1 MKLENKYSEAV
12 IERGEGYTDSV
23 KYCIKINN
31 FIYGKVHGSTTY
43 TTEVDL
49 SSLGGDCSC
58 PYGTNCKHAIAL
70 YLNYQKGKFWDAED
84 FIKSLNKMNNN
95 ELKELILS
103 KLQDNPDWIIKHNL
117 RKGTNKKEFIK
128 DFKKNFSSDKVNE
141 AEAILPDFSFDQLLE
156 LQDYINNNYDDLAE
170 KLGEEIENKEYGYED
185 YDDEDYDDEDYDE
198 ELLDLNEKL
207 IEIIVKKSLEK
218 NKVEE
223 IIKKDAFRDEI
234 ISKADSFLGFKEK
247 IKRIFPKDKYLEF
260 LLSTK
265 NPDVLEVKSNIN
277 ESNKNIAYDFIKE
290 KPKIIKEIAKLI
302 NDKTLTFSV
311 GVYEKDFDAIIEN
324 FDKFESAIKED
335 YELISQLSDIIDLLI
350 KNKFKNEEIAKKL
363 LNKHIGGK
371 YTKKQISY
379 LALQIRDY
387 DFIKK
392 SFNKEH
398 IEKDIILL
406 ERLAQIDKQ
415 KTFEFIKNKQDLL
428 NRHWSNIIPL
438 FNFLKNTYDKKE
450 IENYIKINQDCFR
463 TSSHLKKHLKEECG
477 VFISQKEGILNV
489 EIK

>member
-1 MKLENKYSEAV
+1 
-12 IERGEGYTDSV
+12 
-23 KYCIKINN
+23 
-31 FIYGKVHGSTTY
+31 
-43 TTEVDL
+43 
-49 SSLGGDCSC
+49 
-58 PYGTNCKHAIAL
+58 
-70 YLNYQKGKFWDAED
+70 
-84 FIKSLNKMNNN
+84 MNNN

-156 LQDYINNNYDDLAE
+156 LQDYINNNYDNLAE
-170 KLGEEIENKEYGYED
+170 KLGEEIENKEYGY
-185 YDDEDYDDEDYDE
+185 EDYDDEDYDE